1 MSKNITV
8 AIEVENQVLMDRDA
22 IGNWS
27 FIPNIV
33 HWTFCILSLIIG
45 WVVAIAGSSL
55 TYFHNLYK
63 IE

>member
-8 AIEVENQVLMDRDA
+8 AIEVDQVLMDRDA

-33 HWTFCILSLIIG
+33 H
-45 WVVAIAGSSL
+45 
-55 TYFHNLYK
+55 
-63 IE
+63 

>member
-1 MSKNITV
+1 MSKNIV

-33 HWTFCILSLIIG
+33 H
-45 WVVAIAGSSL
+45 
-55 TYFHNLYK
+55 
-63 IE
+63 

>member
-22 IGNWS
+22 IENWS

-33 HWTFCILSLIIG
+33 H
-45 WVVAIAGSSL
+45 
-55 TYFHNLYK
+55 
-63 IE
+63 